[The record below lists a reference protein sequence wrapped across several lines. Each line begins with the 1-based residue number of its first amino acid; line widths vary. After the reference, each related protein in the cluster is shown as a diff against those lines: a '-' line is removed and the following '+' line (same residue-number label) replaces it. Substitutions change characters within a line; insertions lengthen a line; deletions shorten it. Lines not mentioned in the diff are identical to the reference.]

1 MRQTERVAAIGSA
14 QTNGKLIP
22 IAQQPTIA
30 APLPNSFCFK
40 GSIELHSCNT
50 RRVFMAVAVQEPT
63 ITDVDRVAAATLDV
77 YARRCDLATEM
88 PLAELL
94 SVPSDLGA
102 LRAVVGA
109 TDRIVEIVLDADVDA
124 AAIAPAAWTL
134 ATKGFA
140 TVVLVALDRLG
151 EAHEGLRGTPCHLQ
165 GWWVSEDG
173 VAFGAFETA

>member
-1 MRQTERVAAIGSA
+1 
-14 QTNGKLIP
+14 
-22 IAQQPTIA
+22 
-30 APLPNSFCFK
+30 
-40 GSIELHSCNT
+40 
-50 RRVFMAVAVQEPT
+50 MAVAVQEST

-109 TDRIVEIVLDADVDA
+109 ADRIVEIVLDADVDA

-134 ATKGFA
+134 AAKGFCHDRPC
-140 TVVLVALDRLG
+140 VARSPR
-151 EAHEGLRGTPCHLQ
+151 RG
-165 GWWVSEDG
+165 
-173 VAFGAFETA
+173 A